1 VSRSSSQATQP
12 RKVQGLP
19 LGTQQK
25 IPPVTIQALLATA
38 LRHYDAGQMDVAERL
53 CLRILARDV
62 RHADALYVLG
72 IVAYQTNRLPAAA
85 SMIRRA
91 IAVNSRQ
98 PFYHAN
104 LGNVLYAQG
113 KLDEAIPY
121 FERALQIDP
130 NLAEASYNLGNTY
143 REQEKFDQAA
153 ACYQRAIAGKPDYID
168 AMLNLGVVYRT
179 QYKLDQAVAINE
191 RALALAPDRAD
202 LLCNLGDVLHNQGK
216 PALAVPLFERALAL
230 KPDTYKAA
238 NSLCN
243 SCFDLGDLDAS
254 IGWNRRT
261 LAIKPDDGEALMNKS
276 LLELL
281 QGDYASGWPN
291 YEVRWKVYTP
301 RLFAQP
307 LWSGQPLN
315 GARILLHAEQGL
327 GDSLQFLRYVPKV
340 IEAGGTVLLDVPA
353 SLHRIAALIPG
364 VATLV
369 SAGAQ
374 LPPFDFHS
382 PLLSLPL
389 AFGTT
394 LESIPARVPYLGPP
408 AEALQTAAALSWPAH
423 GLRVGLAWS
432 GNPNHPKNRLRSIPL
447 ALLEPL
453 FRVEGVHFFSL
464 QMGPAA
470 AELKTVQAAIT
481 DLAPLTGDMAD
492 TAAQMA
498 HLAGALGKTVW
509 VLLTRLPDWRWL
521 LDCEDSPWYPTG
533 RLFRQSNSGDWTP
546 VSEKLRTALEELAV
560 QYKPLR

>member
-1 VSRSSSQATQP
+1 
-12 RKVQGLP
+12 
-19 LGTQQK
+19 
-25 IPPVTIQALLATA
+25 
-38 LRHYDAGQMDVAERL
+38 MDVAERL

-521 LDCEDSPWYPTG
+521 LDCEDSAWYPTG